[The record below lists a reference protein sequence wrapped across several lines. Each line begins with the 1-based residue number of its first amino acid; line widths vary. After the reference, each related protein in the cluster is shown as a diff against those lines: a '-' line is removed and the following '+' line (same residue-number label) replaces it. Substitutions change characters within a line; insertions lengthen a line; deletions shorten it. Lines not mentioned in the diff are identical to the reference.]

1 MNIQQLEYIIAV
13 DQFKHFSKA
22 AAHCNI
28 TQATLSMMIKKLEE
42 ELNVVIFDR
51 KMNPIL
57 TTEMGREIID
67 EAKKALFHSNEII
80 SLAKSKS
87 HKVEGKLRMGI
98 IPTIANSLLPK
109 ILFPLIDKYPLLE
122 LELFEITTQ
131 NIIRQLKEGTIDVG
145 ILSTPLHDEKIEE
158 SILYYETLMVYGNID
173 KNKKYILPEEL
184 SKQPLW
190 MLEEGH
196 CMRDQVIQ
204 LCQINK
210 AEPLP
215 KNLKFQANSFET
227 ILNMVDVMGGLT
239 FIPEL
244 YYETLSSE
252 RKSKVIEFK
261 APIPVR
267 EISMVFYRPFAK
279 LRMIEKLSEDIREII
294 NKNLRSNSFKKS
306 ELVILEF

>member
-22 AAHCNI
+22 ATHCNI

-42 ELNVVIFDR
+42 ELNVIIFDR
-51 KMNPIL
+51 KTTPIM
-57 TTEMGREIID
+57 TTELGREIID
-67 EAKKALFHSNEII
+67 EAKKTVFHSKEIVA
-80 SLAKSKS
+80 LAKSKE
-87 HKVEGKLRMGI
+87 HKIEGKLKMGI

-109 ILFPLIDKYPLLE
+109 ILFPIIEKYPLLE
-122 LELFEITTQ
+122 LELSEITTQ
-131 NIIRQLKEGTIDVG
+131 NIIRQLKEGTIDAG
-145 ILSTPLHDEKIEE
+145 ILSTPLHDNEIEE
-158 SILYYETLMVYGNID
+158 SILYYETLMVYGNTN

-184 SKQPLW
+184 TNYPLW

-210 AEPLP
+210 TNSLP
-215 KNLKFQANSFET
+215 NNLKFQANSFET
-227 ILNMVDVMGGLT
+227 ILNMVDIMGGLT

-244 YYETLSSE
+244 YYETLSKD
-252 RKSKVIEFK
+252 RKEKVVAFK
-261 APIPVR
+261 TPIPVR
-267 EISMVFYRPFAK
+267 EISMVYFRPFAK
-279 LRMIEKLSEDIREII
+279 LRIIDQLSKDIKEIV
-294 NKNLRSNSFKKS
+294 NQNLRSNSFKKS

>member
-51 KMNPIL
+51 KMNPIM
-57 TTEMGREIID
+57 TTELGKEIVD
-67 EAKKALFHSNEII
+67 EAKKALFHSKEII
-80 SLAKSKS
+80 ALAQSKD

-109 ILFPLIDKYPLLE
+109 ILFPLMDAYPLLE
-122 LELFEITTQ
+122 LELSEITTQ

-145 ILSTPLHDEKIEE
+145 ILSTPLHDEHIEE
-158 SILYYETLMVYGNID
+158 SILYYETLMVYGNLNKD
-173 KNKKYILPEEL
+173 KKYILPEEL
-184 SKQPLW
+184 AKQPLW

-210 AEPLP
+210 GYALP
-215 KNLKFQANSFET
+215 NNLKFQANSFET

-244 YYETLSSE
+244 YYETLSNE
-252 RKSKVIEFK
+252 RKAKVIEFK

-267 EISMVFYRPFAK
+267 EISMVYYRPFAK
-279 LRMIEKLSEDIREII
+279 LRMIEQLSIDIKEIV
-294 NKNLRSNSFKKS
+294 NQNLRSNAFKKS

>member
-51 KMNPIL
+51 KMNPIM
-57 TTEMGREIID
+57 TTELGKEIVD
-67 EAKKALFHSNEII
+67 EAKKALFHSKEII
-80 SLAKSKS
+80 ALAQSKD

-109 ILFPLIDKYPLLE
+109 ILFPLMDAYPLLE
-122 LELFEITTQ
+122 LELSEITTQ

-145 ILSTPLHDEKIEE
+145 ILSTPLHDEHIEE
-158 SILYYETLMVYGNID
+158 SILYYETLMVYGNLNKD
-173 KNKKYILPEEL
+173 KKYILPEEL
-184 SKQPLW
+184 AKQPLW

-210 AEPLP
+210 GHALP
-215 KNLKFQANSFET
+215 NNLKFQANSFET

-244 YYETLSSE
+244 YYETLSNE
-252 RKSKVIEFK
+252 RKAKVIEFK

-267 EISMVFYRPFAK
+267 EISMVYYRPFAK
-279 LRMIEKLSEDIREII
+279 LRMIEQLSIDIKEIV
-294 NKNLRSNSFKKS
+294 NQNLRSNAFKKS

>member
-22 AAHCNI
+22 AQHCNI

-42 ELNVVIFDR
+42 ELNVIIFDR
-51 KMNPIL
+51 KTTPIM
-57 TTEMGREIID
+57 TTELGREIID
-67 EAKKALFHSNEII
+67 EAKKTVFHSREIVA
-80 SLAKSKS
+80 LAKSKE
-87 HKVEGKLRMGI
+87 HKIEGKLKMGI

-109 ILFPLIDKYPLLE
+109 ILFPIIEKYPFLE
-122 LELFEITTQ
+122 LELSEITTQ
-131 NIIRQLKEGTIDVG
+131 NIIRQLKEGTIDTG
-145 ILSTPLHDEKIEE
+145 ILSTPLHDNEIEE
-158 SILYYETLMVYGNID
+158 SILYYETLMVYGNTN
-173 KNKKYILPEEL
+173 KNKKFILPEEL
-184 SKQPLW
+184 RSYPIW

-210 AEPLP
+210 TNALP
-215 KNLKFQANSFET
+215 NNLKFQANSFET
-227 ILNMVDVMGGLT
+227 ILNMVDILGGLT

-244 YYETLSSE
+244 YYETLSKE
-252 RKSKVIEFK
+252 RKDKVVEFK

-267 EISMVFYRPFAK
+267 EISMVYYRPFAK
-279 LRMIEKLSEDIREII
+279 LRIIDQLCNDIKEII
-294 NKNLRSNSFKKS
+294 DQNLRSNSFKKS